1 MLLVLLGLGAYYS
14 MVTVTAREPVGADAA
29 RQVARRIGRDA
40 GPVFVVARASEEDI
54 AFQTVLTALLGER
67 GVPVAAW
74 VSGEPRDA
82 RLALE
87 RLQQAGTRLGVV
99 AATPEAARWTV
110 VRDLSTRFPALG
122 DPVVILPEA
131 RRWPT
136 FLTRR
141 NLMNIAN
148 QITVVAILGVGMTL
162 VILTGGIDLSV
173 GSLLALSAVGVTVL
187 IRDVAGGV
195 QAGNAALWAC
205 AAAGVALSAGVGCF
219 SGLLVAGFRVPPFIT
234 TLAVMQVASGLAFI
248 LARGNSIYEVP
259 DAFARLGRGTGW
271 FGVPLAVWLMAG
283 LYGATH
289 LLMTRTVLGR
299 RIYAVGGN
307 AEAARM
313 SGVSVPSV
321 LVFAYAFCGAM
332 AGLAGVVQASQL
344 QSGAPTYGQMYELY
358 AIAAVVVG
366 GASLSGGEG
375 RVFGTLVGALIIAV
389 IQNGMNLTGVEGY
402 RQKVVLGAVILAAV
416 LLDLLK
422 RRDWRPFLARFRPS
436 SADTAP

>member
-14 MVTVTAREPVGADAA
+14 MVTVTAREPVGGDAA
-29 RQVARRIGRDA
+29 RQVAGRIRRDA
-40 GPVFVVARASEEDI
+40 GPVFVVARGSEEDI
-54 AFQTVLTALLGER
+54 AFQTVLTALLGKR

-110 VRDLSTRFPALG
+110 VRDLNTRFPALG

-136 FLTRR
+136 FLTRQ
-141 NLMNIAN
+141 NLLNIAN
-148 QITVVAILGVGMTL
+148 QITVVAILAVGMTL

-187 IRDVAGGV
+187 IRDLAGGV
-195 QAGNAALWAC
+195 EAGAGALWAC
-205 AAAGVALSAGVGCF
+205 AAAGVAMSAGVGCF

-283 LYGATH
+283 LYGVAH

-313 SGVSVPSV
+313 SGVSVPAV
-321 LVFAYAFCGAM
+321 LVFVYAFCGAM

-366 GASLSGGEG
+366 GTSLAGGEG
-375 RVFGTLVGALIIAV
+375 RVFGTLIGALIIAV

-416 LLDLLK
+416 LFDLLK

-436 SADTAP
+436 PNPDSP